1 MEVALRRRLA
11 GVADVSISQGEQ
23 MAVVSFVTGTRV
35 FSAAEFRGAVGEAD
49 VDVVSLDVDVCGVVD
64 GQNILRS
71 STDRQQP
78 FVRLRGGDAPAGST
92 ICVTGRLEEGPE
104 LSALDVTKVL
114 P

>member
-1 MEVALRRRLA
+1 MRRRLS

-23 MAVVSFVTGTRV
+23 TAAVSFITGTRV
-35 FSAAEFRGAVGEAD
+35 FSAAAFRGAVGEAD
-49 VDVVSLDVDVCGVVD
+49 VDVVSLNVDVCGVVD
-64 GQNILRS
+64 DQNLLRS
-71 STDRQQP
+71 STDGQQP
-78 FVRLRGGDAPAGST
+78 FVRLRGSEARAGST